1 MPDFAA
7 VLLVDRRGWVLLQER
22 DEHAPLDAERW
33 GLVGGHLEDDED
45 FTTAAHRELNEET
58 GLSLDARLT
67 RWAQFDVP
75 ARLPGDVEGTM
86 VVFAAAVEVTDE
98 DIVVGEGRQI
108 VFCDPQLIPGLDL
121 ADGASEAVSAFL
133 RSEMYASLR
142 P

>member
-33 GLVGGHLEDDED
+33 GLVGGHVEDDED
-45 FTTAAHRELNEET
+45 FTTAAHRELKEET
-58 GLSLDARLT
+58 GLSFDAPLT
-67 RWAQFDVP
+67 RWAEFDVP
-75 ARLPGDVEGTM
+75 ARLPGDVDGTM
-86 VVFAAAVEVTDE
+86 VVFTAGVDTLDD

-121 ADGASEAVSAFL
+121 AEVASQAVSAFL
-133 RSEMYASLR
+133 GSEMYASLR